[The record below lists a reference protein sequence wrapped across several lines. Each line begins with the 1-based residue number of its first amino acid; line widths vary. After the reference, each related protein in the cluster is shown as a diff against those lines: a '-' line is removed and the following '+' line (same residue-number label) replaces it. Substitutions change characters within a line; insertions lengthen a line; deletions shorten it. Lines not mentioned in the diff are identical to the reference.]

1 MKNFQQEAER
11 IVKDYDGNTS
21 WLVPKIEASLLS
33 AYQSGHLAGLTTGI
47 ADGRLEGLKA
57 GAERVTT
64 NVEAAFKRY
73 SADLPP
79 SPLNEAVRDA
89 LWSLVLTAQA
99 SSIIK

>member
-1 MKNFQQEAER
+1 M
-11 IVKDYDGNTS
+11 KDYDGNTS